1 MKGYYYDVSVNRAQ
15 ETTIADL
22 LSRYVVRAALVN
34 PSVVVTLTTRIG
46 NAIKITIDEDGII
59 DGAQL
64 KQYEE

>member
-1 MKGYYYDVSVNRAQ
+1 MKGYYYDVSVNRSQ

-34 PSVVVTLTTRIG
+34 PSIMVALTTRIG

-59 DGAQL
+59 QGVQL